1 MESHRKFIKKHGLAD
16 ITLLSDEKGE
26 ISKIYNAD
34 HWLLPVASRVYII
47 VNKDREIVYRK
58 NKGIFLL
65 KNQTETLL
73 KVIDERVLPSP

>member
-1 MESHRKFIKKHGLAD
+1 MASHRKFIEKHDLD
-16 ITLLSDEKGE
+16 DLTLLSDEDGKITG
-26 ISKIYNAD
+26 IYNAD

-47 VNKDREIVYRK
+47 VNKDGRIVYRK

-73 KVIDERVLPSP
+73 QAIDEQL